1 MSFYYET
8 GTAMKYQ
15 AEWRIASAI
24 YFTVAGS
31 ILISSLSLGA
41 PSQWYVLYAW
51 LFAGSAIA
59 WAWRPTVA
67 AVISIGPVVGLAFF
81 LQYCK
86 SSGDLVF
93 LGVVLGIAL
102 IFIVTTLHSYP
113 IRNTGS
119 R

>member
-1 MSFYYET
+1 
-8 GTAMKYQ
+8 MKYQ
-15 AEWRIASAI
+15 AEWRIAAAI

-59 WAWRPTVA
+59 WAWKPTVA
-67 AVISIGPVVGLAFF
+67 AVVSIGPVVGLAFF
-81 LQYCK
+81 FQYCK
-86 SSGDLVF
+86 SGGDLVF
-93 LGVVLGIAL
+93 LGVVLGIAVL
-102 IFIVTTLHSYP
+102 FVATTLRSYR
-113 IRNTGS
+113 IRSAGN

>member
-1 MSFYYET
+1 
-8 GTAMKYQ
+8 MKYQ

-24 YFTVAGS
+24 YFIVAGS

-41 PSQWYVLYAW
+41 PSAWYVLYAW

-59 WAWRPTVA
+59 WAWRPIVA

-86 SSGDLVF
+86 SSGDWVF
-93 LGVVLGIAL
+93 LGVVLGIA
-102 IFIVTTLHSYP
+102 IVFIVTTLRFFTTRYAGH
-113 IRNTGS
+113 R
-119 R
+119 